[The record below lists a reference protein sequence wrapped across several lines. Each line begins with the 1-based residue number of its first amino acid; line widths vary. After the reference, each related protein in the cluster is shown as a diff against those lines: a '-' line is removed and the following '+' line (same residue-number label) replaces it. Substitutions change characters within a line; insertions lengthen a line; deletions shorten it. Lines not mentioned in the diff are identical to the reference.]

1 MFRTIL
7 ILLCAVVSRMVCNGW
22 KKKELLDFV
31 DSDLDYAIDELAEL
45 EKEEIM

>member
-1 MFRTIL
+1 
-7 ILLCAVVSRMVCNGW
+7 MVCNGW